1 MKKSTI
7 REIWEKEPDIL
18 DRASRNK
25 FRSYSDITQNLVSIW
40 QICSGK
46 FIPHRYKGKFFLVD
60 IDNCKEIADV
70 IRRHKYPIIS
80 LNEQETND
88 FETVKSVIAEAL
100 QEILPEKSRFEL

>member
-1 MKKSTI
+1 M
-7 REIWEKEPDIL
+7 
-18 DRASRNK
+18 
-25 FRSYSDITQNLVSIW
+25 
-40 QICSGK
+40 
-46 FIPHRYKGKFFLVD
+46 VD

-70 IRRHKYPIIS
+70 IRHHKYPIIS